1 MIKKVI
7 KQLESFGYIIN
18 KENDYLIAERDE
30 IGEFII
36 TEATTI
42 NFSYM
47 YRTNG
52 NGYLRI
58 ADYLKY
64 LNNLNVSSLVTTFT
78 SGEKGY
84 LEFSAHYYGAYQI
97 KTFSEFIRAWEYDIN
112 QMLRNK
118 ETDIFFDR
126 EGSGNHLE
134 LNGNINPSFRAE
146 A

>member
-7 KQLESFGYIIN
+7 KQLEGFGYIIN
-18 KENDYLIAERDE
+18 KENDYVIAERDE
-30 IGEFII
+30 IGQFII

-47 YRTNG
+47 SRTNK

-64 LNNLNVSSLVTTFT
+64 LNDLNVSSLVTTFT
-78 SGEKGY
+78 SRKKGY
-84 LEFSAHYYGAYQI
+84 LEYSAHYNGAYDV
-97 KTFSEFIRAWEYDIN
+97 KTFSEFIRAWEYDID
-112 QMLRNK
+112 QILSNK

-126 EGSGNHLE
+126 DESGDHLE
-134 LNGNINPSFRAE
+134 LNENINPSFRAE